1 MELATTIFETLNLVP
16 LDRRVGQVLRHSNRF
31 PILDERSVVTA
42 ALTPEGIRNA
52 EAYGRFLSQKFRIG
66 RLMSSPIG
74 RCIDTAAAIASG
86 ACIERDVIVAQIL
99 SHPYHEEAWNLK
111 DELAQACLPEKTVSL
126 VQLLLDA
133 EAKAGMMDLFVTHDT
148 VVGVLVQ
155 YLLGEAIGDENL
167 PNFLEGIFFWHEG
180 EGVRA
185 AWRGK
190 IYEVRLD
197 RDVCGGSGG

>member
-1 MELATTIFETLNLVP
+1 MELATTFFETLNLVP
-16 LDRRVGQVLRHSNRF
+16 ADRRIGQVLRHSNRY
-31 PILDERSVVTA
+31 PILDEHSVATA

-52 EAYGRFLSQKFRIG
+52 EAYGRFLGQKFRIG

-74 RCIDTAAAIASG
+74 RCIDTAAAIARG
-86 ACIERDVIVAQIL
+86 AGVDREVIVAQIL

-111 DELAQACLPEKTVSL
+111 DELAQACLPEETVSL

-133 EAKAGMMDLFVTHDT
+133 EARAGMMDLFVTHDT
-148 VVGVLVQ
+148 VVGVLAQ

-180 EGVRA
+180 EGVKA

-190 IYEVRLD
+190 TYEVRLD
-197 RDVCGGSGG
+197 RDSCGDEGS